1 MKRYWT
7 ALLAILVS
15 ALLYKLTLQFVPG
28 NLKWLISFIRLSLM
42 VGIGY
47 FLSPTTKRNNR
58 WLGKVVISIIV
69 VLIFGM
75 QLDIINTYEF
85 KDILNLVGLNGV
97 FLDIVLIYC
106 GWAFFQ
112 V

>member
-28 NLKWLISFIRLSLM
+28 SLKWLIIFIRLSLM

-47 FLSPTTKRNNR
+47 FLSPTSKRNNR

-75 QLDIINTYEF
+75 QLDIINAYEF